1 MILRHLQLLLFQKSR
16 CNAYQLLRRRCRGK
30 TVLQQNPYP
39 PHSLAWATW
48 IIARLGGWSGYQ
60 SQKPPGIMT
69 LIRGLKQFE
78 STFFGWKT
86 RSGSTCVYTV
96 GSLLG
101 ETKRTVSL

>member
-1 MILRHLQLLLFQKSR
+1 MRILQLIQGRDDPQTPATVAFSEEQMQCLSIVAPTLS
-16 CNAYQLLRRRCRGK
+16 GK

-78 STFFGWKT
+78 STFFGWK
-86 RSGSTCVYTV
+86 
-96 GSLLG
+96 LALG
-101 ETKRTVSL
+101 QLVCIP